1 MVIRGGSHGDTQTVL
16 EPSLNRPRTVQ
27 TPCGPPAGDAPDD
40 VPDAPD
46 APADP
51 APARK
56 PADYP
61 PAFETFWDDYPRKV
75 GKKAACRAW
84 TKAVKT
90 ITADELHARLL
101 DRLPELNARDDR
113 YRPHPAT
120 WLNEGRYDDPVTTPE
135 HDHDSAPDADTGFA
149 GAHRR
154 LLAKLNGDT
163 APSPSHIDCERL
175 DIEPKEINSWH

>member
-1 MVIRGGSHGDTQTVL
+1 MGDSPKLALVT
-16 EPSLNRPRTVQ
+16 
-27 TPCGPPAGDAPDD
+27 
-40 VPDAPD
+40 DAPD

-154 LLAKLNGDT
+154 PLAKLNGDT